1 MTRLALDQVTD
12 FGDFTRGKDLNEFL
26 KQTFTNNSS
35 RNGLSDIRVSPDGR
49 HIHVILR
56 KPKSG
61 LMTFDKFQRPHLIQ
75 CQKYL
80 DLSLTKTSPVVDV
93 VYLDNNKESG
103 VAVLTVV
110 FENGKAEF
118 WKFWERKSGW
128 HLIQTVDLCNS
139 PRARVVSVCVSL
151 NFIAW
156 CEERP
161 PSENSSVLGPN
172 RNNFRYC
179 ICKRTFEVD
188 EGGVS
193 LGGVKIA
200 LHNNPRYTVTSSG
213 ENVYLFA
220 ADNKDN
226 QSPGTVSKFFLTWSP
241 QNDVFR
247 VSSTC
252 GGALLQRSS
261 VPHRESDFKGLVTDC
276 IGALSNI
283 SPPSVCGHASAR
295 NSGGLLMLLSSGW
308 VCEMQKDGVLRHIY
322 KLPDNCQA
330 STWTHTSLSVY
341 HDVLALTVGKTLY
354 LIDTKCGRELEKI
367 SLKVESLL
375 FVNSLES
382 HTPHLLSDSGLFVV
396 MRRDTAADLKN
407 KPSPSSSS
415 SSPST
420 LVSADAVLVEAVF
433 EEACKYYQQ
442 RSLGSTQLTAEKLKK
457 GGMFQAPLSLAS
469 ILRDYLSGQKPADIA
484 KGISGGGSGGNDK
497 LLCSLEEELKSLV
510 GLEDTKLT
518 LVRAS
523 EKDLEDLGE
532 SLVQQEV
539 GRLLGSEVDRD
550 SLIQLNFIFQTF
562 PDEAWRALQSALQLR
577 CNGEGSLCSKAPAEV
592 WKSILAP
599 IPSVTSFH
607 QQPHHA
613 HHHHH
618 HHHAHHHHN
627 GQQSKQQA
635 AAPPPVNVA
644 LPVFELLCH
653 SVFRFQPGWLPR
665 FLELAQDQA
674 GSSSAGSST
683 WSYGVVKETPD
694 DSLPLYRR
702 ALSILPD
709 AGGGHQY
716 QDLEVEL
723 LLCSRRPNAVMQ
735 ALRILMGTGQ
745 WERATRV
752 AERFCRQSPLL
763 NKEIFTTL
771 LCEVAHHRHLDPYL
785 ELLWA
790 LCPEDITVTS
800 ILNIVLKNLPP
811 TPVPTPS
818 PCPSSGAVGCIG
830 GGVFGSG
837 GVSAGGFGSGSGIS
851 GGVWGIGHSSHGS
864 GSPPAGP
871 FPIHSSQLTIGLLKP
886 LLNKVLLRE
895 TKPSQRYADILQSPT
910 FPPPTPPRQA
920 KGLPRPATEP
930 ISLLDAQNPA
940 AAQMNQNQQQQLEK
954 SGYTR
959 TSSPSSRP
967 PSFINPV

>member
-26 KQTFTNNSS
+26 KQTFINKSS
-35 RNGLSDIRVSPDGR
+35 RNGLSDVRISPDGR

-56 KPKSG
+56 KPKCG

-80 DLSLTKTSPVVDV
+80 DLLLTKTSPVVDV
-93 VYLDNNKESG
+93 VYLDNNKDSG

-128 HLIQTVDLCNS
+128 HLLQTVDLCNS

-161 PSENSSVLGPN
+161 PSESSSALGPN

-193 LGGVKIA
+193 LGGVKIS
-200 LHNNPRYTVTSSG
+200 LHNNPRYTVISSG
-213 ENVYLFA
+213 ENVYLFSE
-220 ADNKDN
+220 DIKDT
-226 QSPGTVSKFFLTWSP
+226 SPGTVCKFFLTWSP

-252 GGALLQRSS
+252 EGVLHQRAS
-261 VPHRESDFKGLVTDC
+261 PGQRESDFKGLVTDC
-276 IGALSNI
+276 IGALSTIN
-283 SPPSVCGHASAR
+283 PPAICGYASTG
-295 NSGGLLMLLSSGW
+295 NGGLLFLLSSGW
-308 VCEMQKDGVLRHIY
+308 VCEMQKDGVLRRIY
-322 KLPDNCQA
+322 KLPDNCLA
-330 STWTHTSLSVY
+330 SGWTHNSLSVY
-341 HDVLALTVGKTLY
+341 HDILALTVGKTLY

-367 SLKVESLL
+367 PLKRESVL
-375 FVNSLES
+375 FVNSLEN

-396 MRRDTAADLKN
+396 MHRDTDLKN
-407 KPSPSSSS
+407 KPSPGHGEAVSS
-415 SSPST
+415 
-420 LVSADAVLVEAVF
+420 DAVLVEAVF

-457 GGMFQAPLSLAS
+457 GGMFQAPLSLAA
-469 ILRDYLSGQKPADIA
+469 ILRDYLSGQKPADMA
-484 KGISGGGSGGNDK
+484 KANGGNDK
-497 LLCSLEEELKSLV
+497 LLCSLEGELKSLV
-510 GLEDTKLT
+510 ALEDVKVALAK
-518 LVRAS
+518 AS
-523 EKDLEDLGE
+523 EKDLEGLGE
-532 SLVQQEV
+532 ALVQQEV
-539 GRLLGSEVDRD
+539 GRLLGSEVDRLEN
-550 SLIQLNFIFQTF
+550 LIHLNFIFQTF
-562 PDEAWRALQSALQLR
+562 PDEAWHALQAALQLR
-577 CNGEGSLCSKAPAEV
+577 CNGEGSLSSRAPAEV
-592 WKSILAP
+592 WKSVLAP

-607 QQPHHA
+607 QQPHP

-618 HHHAHHHHN
+618 RHRRHHN
-627 GQQSKQQA
+627 GQQKQA
-635 AAPPPVNVA
+635 PVNVA

-653 SVFRFQPGWLPR
+653 SVFRFQPDWLPR
-665 FLELAQDQA
+665 FLELAQEQA
-674 GSSSAGSST
+674 GSCSASST
-683 WSYGVVKETPD
+683 WSYGVKESG

-702 ALSILPD
+702 ALTVLPD
-709 AGGGHQY
+709 GGGGHEH

-735 ALRILMGTGQ
+735 ALRILMGQQQ

-785 ELLWA
+785 DLLWA
-790 LCPEDITVTS
+790 LCPEDVTVTS
-800 ILNIVLKNLPP
+800 ILNIVLKNLPA
-811 TPVPTPS
+811 TPAPPAAGG
-818 PCPSSGAVGCIG
+818 SGAGVG
-830 GGVFGSG
+830 GG
-837 GVSAGGFGSGSGIS
+837 
-851 GGVWGIGHSSHGS
+851 GGVWGGS
-864 GSPPAGP
+864 GGAREGSPSTGP
-871 FPIHSSQLTIGLLKP
+871 FPSQSSQLTIGLLKP

-930 ISLLDAQNPA
+930 ALLDQPQDASRP
-940 AAQMNQNQQQQLEK
+940 
-954 SGYTR
+954 R
-959 TSSPSSRP
+959 TSSRPVVTPSV
-967 PSFINPV
+967 NPV